1 MATWVRGVDFKNSTN
16 TKRIGGIGIYGT
28 DATTNKLYIGLG
40 AEPWNNA
47 GLQLTSSAIN
57 FKGNKIYHAGDKPTL
72 SELGAAASSHTHS
85 YLPLSGG
92 TLTGETVF
100 NNYLSLNAWSGYGS
114 GKAQLWYNGTN
125 KQLVI
130 QPTAVTDIIVN
141 NNKVYHA
148 GNKPTPAEIGAAAS
162 SHTHNYAGSSSAGGA
177 ATTALTSNYLG
188 SNTRME
194 YGWNGVNYFNISGT
208 AGNAAKANDTPST
221 AWWHIMRFNH
231 ANSTGYYTDL
241 AIPFNDTSLHYK
253 RITAGSVQNGGW
265 VKILDSLNYNSYAPT
280 KTGTGASGTWGIS
293 ITGNAN
299 TATTLANARTI
310 NGTSFNGSTNITTAN
325 WGTARTITIG
335 STGKSVNGSAN
346 VSWSLSEIGAAA
358 ASHSH
363 SYLPLSG
370 GTLTGRLTANG
381 KISLPTTGS
390 SWLSGKTLTNASI
403 AITTKQ
409 TTESYHPVLAVQS
422 SSNHVVNIGGL
433 GDNFGFYGYK
443 STRTDNGTDWSFTF
457 NASNGAVSSSGN
469 ITAPVF
475 AGNLQG
481 NATTATTLQ
490 NARTIN
496 GTSFNGSANITTANW
511 GTARTITIGS
521 TGKSVNGSANVSW
534 SLSEIGAAAA
544 SHSHSYLPLSGGTM
558 TGTISSSL
566 STATHL
572 AGNQGK
578 AIINSTASGSGYNML
593 AKMNSTN
600 GAWTMGGWGDTF
612 NLFYTA
618 NSTVTAGTNSYTKR
632 LTLLNESGNSSF
644 PGTVSAS
651 SFSGALSGNAS
662 TATTLQNARTINGTS
677 FNGSANIT
685 TANWGTARTLTIGS
699 TGKSVNGSGNVSWS
713 LAEIGAAAASHTH
726 SNYVSTS
733 GGQQING
740 DLNFTKKLR
749 LYENSAIS
757 FMLDAG
763 QTYLESGTLY
773 SDKNGGVTFLT
784 GRGIETSLNNN
795 AYFEGI
801 NGFTKSFE
809 ILTSTSP
816 SITLTPLTN
825 PTDNTGGR
833 IIFKS
838 PDNQN
843 VQLRHEWYDGSLMP
857 FGLVLEKASG
867 NAQAFNA
874 CLKVQGAVICG
885 VNDAFIDNTNKPDA
899 RIVRGSTDN
908 AGGLKIQMGGT
919 NTTASFEVVNP
930 NWSAAWFSCGNTGI
944 RSNSYSNFSDEKLK
958 TNIEEVNYSVSD
970 KINKIKIYNYNYLSD
985 YNRVI
990 PSIIK
995 RDIKCKTTAITRL
1008 TKTDNYKISLSSKTN
1023 ELYEDVPEKRW
1034 GVIAQE
1040 VEELF
1045 PELITETEELIDGE
1059 KKLVK
1064 SVDVYGL
1071 TVLTLEF
1078 AKELKAEI
1086 QSMKEKL
1093 GLE

>member
-370 GTLTGRLTANG
+370 GTLT
-381 KISLPTTGS
+381 
-390 SWLSGKTLTNASI
+390 
-403 AITTKQ
+403 
-409 TTESYHPVLAVQS
+409 
-422 SSNHVVNIGGL
+422 
-433 GDNFGFYGYK
+433 
-443 STRTDNGTDWSFTF
+443 
-457 NASNGAVSSSGN
+457 
-469 ITAPVF
+469 APV
-475 AGNLQG
+475 N
-481 NATTATTLQ
+481 NSYS
-490 NARTIN
+490 
-496 GTSFNGSANITTANW
+496 TST
-511 GTARTITIGS
+511 
-521 TGKSVNGSANVSW
+521 
-534 SLSEIGAAAA
+534 
-544 SHSHSYLPLSGGTM
+544 Y
-558 TGTISSSL
+558 
-566 STATHL
+566 L

-578 AIINSTASGSGYNML
+578 TLINSTCGAGAYTML
-593 AKMNSTN
+593 YKYPSTN
-600 GAWTMGGWGDTF
+600 GYFTIGGYQGNF
-612 NLFYTA
+612 LLQYTA
-618 NSTVTAGTNSYTKR
+618 KTTVDAGTNSVTKSV
-632 LTLLNESGNSSF
+632 TLLNESGNSSF

-662 TATTLQNARTINGTS
+662 TASKLQTARTINGTS

>member
-511 GTARTITIGS
+511 GTART
-521 TGKSVNGSANVSW
+521 
-534 SLSEIGAAAA
+534 
-544 SHSHSYLPLSGGTM
+544 
-558 TGTISSSL
+558 
-566 STATHL
+566 
-572 AGNQGK
+572 
-578 AIINSTASGSGYNML
+578 
-593 AKMNSTN
+593 
-600 GAWTMGGWGDTF
+600 
-612 NLFYTA
+612 
-618 NSTVTAGTNSYTKR
+618 
-632 LTLLNESGNSSF
+632 
-644 PGTVSAS
+644 
-651 SFSGALSGNAS
+651 
-662 TATTLQNARTINGTS
+662 
-677 FNGSANIT
+677 
-685 TANWGTARTLTIGS
+685 LTIGS

-825 PTDNTGGR
+825 PSDNTGGR

-885 VNDAFIDNTNKPDA
+885 VNDAYIDNTNKPDA

-944 RSNSYSNFSDEKLK
+944 RSNSYSNFSDERLK

-985 YNRVI
+985 YDRVI

>member
-1 MATWVRGVDFKNSTN
+1 MATWAKGVDFKNSNN
-16 TKRIGGIGIYGT
+16 TKRIGGIGVYGT
-28 DATTNKLYIGLG
+28 DSTINKLYIGLG

-370 GTLTGRLTANG
+370 GTLT
-381 KISLPTTGS
+381 
-390 SWLSGKTLTNASI
+390 
-403 AITTKQ
+403 
-409 TTESYHPVLAVQS
+409 
-422 SSNHVVNIGGL
+422 
-433 GDNFGFYGYK
+433 
-443 STRTDNGTDWSFTF
+443 
-457 NASNGAVSSSGN
+457 
-469 ITAPVF
+469 APV
-475 AGNLQG
+475 N
-481 NATTATTLQ
+481 NSYS
-490 NARTIN
+490 
-496 GTSFNGSANITTANW
+496 TST
-511 GTARTITIGS
+511 
-521 TGKSVNGSANVSW
+521 
-534 SLSEIGAAAA
+534 
-544 SHSHSYLPLSGGTM
+544 Y
-558 TGTISSSL
+558 
-566 STATHL
+566 L

-578 AIINSTASGSGYNML
+578 TLINSTCGAGAYTML
-593 AKMNSTN
+593 YKYPSTN
-600 GAWTMGGWGDTF
+600 GYFTIGGYQGNF
-612 NLFYTA
+612 LLQYTA
-618 NSTVTAGTNSYTKR
+618 KTTVDAGTNSVTKSV
-632 LTLLNESGNSSF
+632 TLLNESGNSSF

-662 TATTLQNARTINGTS
+662 TASKLQTARTINGTS

-740 DLNFTKKLR
+740 DLSFTKKLR

-757 FMLDAG
+757 FMLDSG

-784 GRGIETSLNNN
+784 GRGIETSLNSS

-857 FGLVLEKASG
+857 FGLVLEKASD

-930 NWSAAWFSCGNTGI
+930 NWSTAWFSCGNTGI